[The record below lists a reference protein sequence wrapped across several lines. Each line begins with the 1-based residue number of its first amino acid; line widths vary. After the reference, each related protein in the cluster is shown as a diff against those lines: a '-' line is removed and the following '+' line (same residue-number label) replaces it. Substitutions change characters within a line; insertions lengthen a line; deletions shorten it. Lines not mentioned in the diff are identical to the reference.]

1 MAGFIFI
8 LAKLYLQLRN
18 HFSTKKELSW
28 EAVSTT
34 YKTKPIIT
42 KLLLR
47 TEEYTT

>member
-18 HFSTKKELSW
+18 HFFNQKELSW